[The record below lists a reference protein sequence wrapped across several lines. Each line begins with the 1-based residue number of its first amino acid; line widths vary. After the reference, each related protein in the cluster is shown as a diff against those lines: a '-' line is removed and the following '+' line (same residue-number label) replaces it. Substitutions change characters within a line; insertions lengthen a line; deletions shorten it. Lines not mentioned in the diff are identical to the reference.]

1 MLAINTSIFWKI
13 AWGQFYHVDLLVQY
27 GHRWKMSE
35 LLLTGSS
42 LYAGKWRM
50 STMGHNGQDTA
61 QHRFSLAGAE
71 RLAVLC
77 SSSSSVFGKPVESTS
92 MQPRAELYAARWAS
106 LDRPQRGMKY
116 GLRHKWQGSNEKW
129 ESVNI
134 SSSEENYQQ
143 LYVLTIFVY
152 MKVLIKL
159 GWTVNEKGLM
169 DELELCLTGLQL
181 LKKK

>member
-1 MLAINTSIFWKI
+1 
-13 AWGQFYHVDLLVQY
+13 
-27 GHRWKMSE
+27 
-35 LLLTGSS
+35 
-42 LYAGKWRM
+42 
-50 STMGHNGQDTA
+50 
-61 QHRFSLAGAE
+61 
-71 RLAVLC
+71 
-77 SSSSSVFGKPVESTS
+77 
-92 MQPRAELYAARWAS
+92 
-106 LDRPQRGMKY
+106 MKY